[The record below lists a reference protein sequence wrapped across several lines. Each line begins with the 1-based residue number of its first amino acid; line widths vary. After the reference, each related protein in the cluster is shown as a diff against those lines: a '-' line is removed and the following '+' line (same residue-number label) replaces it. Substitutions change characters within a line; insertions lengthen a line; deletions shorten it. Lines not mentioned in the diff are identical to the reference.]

1 MSPDPRS
8 LAERVSIETGL
19 EFSGTEGR
27 ETDGSRWLELVP
39 ADHPAGQT
47 FTLRTVIGWRRLD
60 VHFRPGN
67 FAGDLMEAMGT
78 ADETGRRT
86 FLAILQACSD
96 AGAETALTI
105 NGSVRDPND
114 REIWA
119 APWRSFG
126 LVMRKGM
133 LAINEG
139 DAEADMQQIELW
151 TSRTAAAIFA
161 LLPVEVEGS
170 DVEEEAADVLG
181 LPEGART
188 RVEVNRYERD
198 RRNRAAALAI
208 HGYACKACDLDLGE
222 RYGPAA
228 AGFIE
233 VHHVTPVSEV
243 GENYIID
250 PRADLLPLCPN
261 CHSVTHRR
269 TPPFSVTELRAIL
282 EQTSADRG

>member
-8 LAERVSIETGL
+8 LAERVSVETGL
-19 EFSGTEGR
+19 EFGGTEGR
-27 ETDGSRWLELVP
+27 EADGSRWLELVP
-39 ADHPAGQT
+39 AEHPAGQT
-47 FTLRTVIGWRRLD
+47 FSLRTVIGWRRVD

-78 ADETGRRT
+78 ADETGRNT
-86 FLAILQACSD
+86 FLAVLQACRD

-105 NGSVRDPND
+105 NGSVRDPGD
-114 REIWA
+114 EGIWTV
-119 APWRSFG
+119 PWRSLG
-126 LVMRKGM
+126 LVIRKGM

-151 TSRTAAAIFA
+151 TSRAAAAIFA

-170 DVEEEAADVLG
+170 GVEESADVAG

-250 PRADLLPLCPN
+250 PRVDLLPLCPN

-269 TPPFSVTELRAIL
+269 TPPFSVTELRAMI
-282 EQTSADRG
+282 EQTSAGSE

>member
-8 LAERVSIETGL
+8 LAERVSVETGL

-27 ETDGSRWLELVP
+27 EKDGSRWLELVP

-67 FAGDLMEAMGT
+67 FASDLMEAMGT

-86 FLAILQACSD
+86 FLAVLQACRD
-96 AGAETALTI
+96 AGAETVLTI
-105 NGSVRDPND
+105 NGSGRDPD
-114 REIWA
+114 DGGIWT
-119 APWRSFG
+119 APWRSLG
-126 LVMRKGM
+126 LVIRKGM

-151 TSRTAAAIFA
+151 TSRAAAAIFA

-170 DVEEEAADVLG
+170 DMEEEAADVAG

-198 RRNRAAALAI
+198 RRSRAAALAI

-269 TPPFSVTELRAIL
+269 TPPFSVTELRAML
-282 EQTSADRG
+282 EQTSAGSK